1 MAFKTPL
8 EAAIAHLI
16 AQGKIKSSADV
27 ARDLHLKSRG
37 TVSSYVTGSTKIS
50 PNFQTMF
57 ESTYNIRLKDFEG
70 KAGKE
75 INNPD
80 PMSQDYKDRYISLLE
95 DTLKENKV
103 MLEEVRRS
111 LEQMPYKMVDLTT
124 KMVEIQNEL
133 TQELRQGQQAI
144 HKDLLSLKSALTT
157 SGKKTS
163 QGQKRG
169 A

>member
-50 PNFQTMF
+50 SNFQTMF
-57 ESTYNIRLKDFEG
+57 ENTYNIRLKDFEG

-80 PMSQDYKDRYISLLE
+80 PMSQDYREKFYQLL
-95 DTLKENKV
+95 DKNSK
-103 MLEEVRRS
+103 LEEKIDKIESNLNRIPGS
-111 LEQMPYKMVDLTT
+111 MEKLTELILE
-124 KMVEIQNEL
+124 
-133 TQELRQGQQAI
+133 GQQSRI
-144 HKDLLSLKSALTT
+144 SELYVLLSKDLSVLTEKIAAISS
-157 SGKKTS
+157 SGSHKKPIR
-163 QGQKRG
+163 KEKH
-169 A
+169 